1 MEQAGS
7 PQCLLG
13 GEGLL
18 FALRSTVATLW
29 DESQIVVHSLVTG
42 ERRTLVHG
50 GTDAR
55 YVPTGHLVYV
65 RERTLFALPFD
76 VANVE
81 ATPGAVPLVE
91 DGVQAVTNSVAHY
104 AVSGPM
110 PRGSVRFVRTLMWCK
125 TGFKSLRN
133 ACPRSKCRSE
143 GWSPFLYRSAS
154 DTNATPIGSY
164 WISPAS
170 RPACSVQRHIVRYY
184 PNIRFT
190 MKTAARMPAMSAM
203 RHAGTVWRVSRIPTA
218 P

>member
-13 GEGLL
+13 GEWLL

-29 DESQIVVHSLVTG
+29 DESQIVVQSLVTG

-65 RERTLFALPFD
+65 RERTLFALPLD

-91 DGVQAVTNSVAHY
+91 DVVQAVTNSVAHY

-110 PRGSVRFVRTLMWCK
+110 PRGSVRFVRTL
-125 TGFKSLRN
+125 
-133 ACPRSKCRSE
+133 
-143 GWSPFLYRSAS
+143 
-154 DTNATPIGSY
+154 IV
-164 WISPAS
+164 
-170 RPACSVQRHIVRYY
+170 VQDW
-184 PNIRFT
+184 FQEL
-190 MKTAARMPAMSAM
+190 AQ
-203 RHAGTVWRVSRIPTA
+203 RVPTQ
-218 P
+218 